1 MGAGLSYNNVGVI
14 GTPFKLSALT
24 MAIAVA
30 IATQPKQEDEP
41 HWLDAEEGQLYER
54 FDHFLNS
61 WTDDTEFTIEHESY
75 DALAIDLYRMT
86 ADSIPF
92 SFRRIDDRYSLLF
105 DNESETIQQETFEF
119 FVEQLKYLPL

>member
-1 MGAGLSYNNVGVI
+1 MSHNNVGVI
-14 GTPFKLSALT
+14 GTPPFKPSALT

-41 HWLDAEEGQLYER
+41 HWLDAEEGLLVQR
-54 FDHFLNS
+54 FDNFLNS
-61 WTDDTEFTIEHESY
+61 WTDDTEFTIEHESS
-75 DALAIDLYRMT
+75 DALDLYCMT

>member
-30 IATQPKQEDEP
+30 IATQPRQEDEP
-41 HWLDAEEGQLYER
+41 HWLDAEEGPLVQR
-54 FDHFLNS
+54 FDNFLNS
-61 WTDDTEFTIEHESY
+61 WTDDTEFTIEHESSE
-75 DALAIDLYRMT
+75 ALDLYCMT
-86 ADSIPF
+86 ANSIPF

-105 DNESETIQQETFEF
+105 DNESETIQQETFDF

>member
-1 MGAGLSYNNVGVI
+1 MSNINVGMI

-41 HWLDAEEGQLYER
+41 HWLDAEEGLLCER
-54 FDHFLNS
+54 FDNFLNS
-61 WTDDTEFTIEHESY
+61 WTDDTEFTIEHESS
-75 DALAIDLYRMT
+75 DALDLYCMI
-86 ADSIPF
+86 ADNIPF

>member
-30 IATQPKQEDEP
+30 TATQPRQEDEP
-41 HWLDAEEGQLYER
+41 HWLDAEEGPLVQR
-54 FDHFLNS
+54 FDNFLNS
-61 WTDDTEFTIEHESY
+61 WTDDTEFTIEHESS
-75 DALAIDLYRMT
+75 DALDLYCMT

-105 DNESETIQQETFEF
+105 DNESETIQQSTFEF
-119 FVEQLKYLPL
+119 FVEQLKFLPL

>member
-1 MGAGLSYNNVGVI
+1 MSNINVGMI
-14 GTPFKLSALT
+14 GTPKFKLSALT

-41 HWLDAEEGQLYER
+41 HWLDAEEGLLVQR
-54 FDHFLNS
+54 FDNFLNS
-61 WTDDTEFTIEHESY
+61 WTDDTEFTIEHESS
-75 DALAIDLYRMT
+75 DALDLYCMT
-86 ADSIPF
+86 ANSIPF

-119 FVEQLKYLPL
+119 FVEQLKFLPL

>member
-1 MGAGLSYNNVGVI
+1 MGVGLSYNNVGVI

-41 HWLDAEEGQLYER
+41 HWLDVEEGSLFER
-54 FDHFLNS
+54 FDNFLNS
-61 WTDDTEFTIEHESY
+61 WTDDTEFTIEHESS
-75 DALAIDLYRMT
+75 DALDLYCMT
-86 ADSIPF
+86 ADGIPF

-105 DNESETIQQETFEF
+105 DNESETIQQKTFEF

>member
-30 IATQPKQEDEP
+30 IATQPRQEDEP
-41 HWLDAEEGQLYER
+41 HWLDAEEGPLVQR
-54 FDHFLNS
+54 FDNFLNS
-61 WTDDTEFTIEHESY
+61 WTDDTEFTIEHESS
-75 DALAIDLYRMT
+75 DALDLYCMT

-92 SFRRIDDRYSLLF
+92 SFRRIDDRCSLLF
-105 DNESETIQQETFEF
+105 DNESETIQQSTFEF
-119 FVEQLKYLPL
+119 FVEQLKFLPL

>member
-30 IATQPKQEDEP
+30 IAIQPRQEDEP
-41 HWLDAEEGQLYER
+41 HWLDAEEGPLVQR
-54 FDHFLNS
+54 FDNFLNS
-61 WTDDTEFTIEHESY
+61 WTDDTEFTIEHESS
-75 DALAIDLYRMT
+75 DALDLYCMT

-105 DNESETIQQETFEF
+105 DNESETIQQSTFEF
-119 FVEQLKYLPL
+119 FVEQLKFLPL

>member
-1 MGAGLSYNNVGVI
+1 MDAGLSYNNVGVI

-30 IATQPKQEDEP
+30 FATQPKQEDES
-41 HWLDAEEGQLYER
+41 HWLDAEEGPLCER
-54 FDHFLNS
+54 FDNFLNS
-61 WTDDTEFTIEHESY
+61 WTDDTEFTIEHESS
-75 DALAIDLYRMT
+75 DALDLYCMT
-86 ADSIPF
+86 ANSIPF
-92 SFRRIDDRYSLLF
+92 SFRRIDDRYNLLF

>member
-1 MGAGLSYNNVGVI
+1 MSYNNVGVI

-41 HWLDAEEGQLYER
+41 HWLDVEEGSLFER
-54 FDHFLNS
+54 FDNFLNS
-61 WTDDTEFTIEHESY
+61 WTDDTEFTIEHESS
-75 DALAIDLYRMT
+75 DALDLYCMT
-86 ADSIPF
+86 ADGIPF

-105 DNESETIQQETFEF
+105 DNESETIQQKTFEF

>member
-1 MGAGLSYNNVGVI
+1 MTKINTGVI
-14 GTPFKLSALT
+14 STPFKLSTLT

-41 HWLDAEEGQLYER
+41 HWLDAEEGPLCER
-54 FDHFLNS
+54 FDNFLNS
-61 WTDDTEFTIEHESY
+61 WTDDTEFTIEHESS
-75 DALAIDLYRMT
+75 DALDLYCMT
-86 ADSIPF
+86 ADGILF

>member
-1 MGAGLSYNNVGVI
+1 MLSHNNVGVI
-14 GTPFKLSALT
+14 GIPFKLSALT

-41 HWLDAEEGQLYER
+41 HWLDVEEGPLVQR
-54 FDHFLNS
+54 FDNFLNS
-61 WTDDTEFTIEHESY
+61 WTDDTEFTIEHKSSE
-75 DALAIDLYRMT
+75 ALDLYCMT
-86 ADSIPF
+86 ADGIPF

>member
-1 MGAGLSYNNVGVI
+1 MSNINVGMI
-14 GTPFKLSALT
+14 GTPFKLSTLT

-41 HWLDAEEGQLYER
+41 HWLDAEEGPLAQR
-54 FDHFLNS
+54 FDNFLNS
-61 WTDDTEFTIEHESY
+61 WTDDTEFTIEHESSE
-75 DALAIDLYRMT
+75 ALDLYCMT
-86 ADSIPF
+86 ADGIPF

-105 DNESETIQQETFEF
+105 DNESETIQQETFDF

>member
-1 MGAGLSYNNVGVI
+1 MTKINTGVI

-41 HWLDAEEGQLYER
+41 HWLDAEEGPLAQR
-54 FDHFLNS
+54 FDNFLNT
-61 WTDDTEFTIEHESY
+61 WTDDTEFTIEHESS
-75 DALAIDLYRMT
+75 DALDLYYMT

-105 DNESETIQQETFEF
+105 DNETESIQQSTFEF
-119 FVEQLKYLPL
+119 FVEQLKFLPL

>member
-1 MGAGLSYNNVGVI
+1 MSNINVGMI
-14 GTPFKLSALT
+14 GTPFKLSTLT

-41 HWLDAEEGQLYER
+41 HWLDAEEGPLVQR
-54 FDHFLNS
+54 FDNFLNS
-61 WTDDTEFTIEHESY
+61 WTDDTEFTIEHESS
-75 DALAIDLYRMT
+75 DALDLYCMT

-105 DNESETIQQETFEF
+105 DNESKTIQQETFEF

>member
-30 IATQPKQEDEP
+30 FATQPKQEDES
-41 HWLDAEEGQLYER
+41 HWLDAEEGPLCER
-54 FDHFLNS
+54 FDNFLNS
-61 WTDDTEFTIEHESY
+61 WTDDTEFTIEHESS
-75 DALAIDLYRMT
+75 DALDLYCMT
-86 ADSIPF
+86 ANSIPF
-92 SFRRIDDRYSLLF
+92 SFRRIDDRYNLLF

>member
-1 MGAGLSYNNVGVI
+1 MSHNNVGTI
-14 GTPFKLSALT
+14 GAPQFKLSALS

-41 HWLDAEEGQLYER
+41 HWLDAEEGPLVQR
-54 FDHFLNS
+54 FDNFLNS
-61 WTDDTEFTIEHESY
+61 WTDDTEFTIEHESS
-75 DALAIDLYRMT
+75 DALDLYCMT

>member
-54 FDHFLNS
+54 FDNFLNS
-61 WTDDTEFTIEHESY
+61 WTDDTEFTIEHESS
-75 DALAIDLYRMT
+75 DALDLYCMT
-86 ADSIPF
+86 ADGIPF

-105 DNESETIQQETFEF
+105 DNESETIQQETFDF

>member
-1 MGAGLSYNNVGVI
+1 MTKINTGVI
-14 GTPFKLSALT
+14 STPFNLSTLT

-41 HWLDAEEGQLYER
+41 HWLDAEEGPLCER
-54 FDHFLNS
+54 FDNFLNS
-61 WTDDTEFTIEHESY
+61 WTDDTEFTIEHESS
-75 DALAIDLYRMT
+75 DALDLYCMT

-119 FVEQLKYLPL
+119 FVEQLKFLPL

>member
-1 MGAGLSYNNVGVI
+1 MGAGLSHNNVGVI
-14 GTPFKLSALT
+14 GTPQFKLSALA

-30 IATQPKQEDEP
+30 IATQSKQEDEP
-41 HWLDAEEGQLYER
+41 HWLDAEEGPLCER

-61 WTDDTEFTIEHESY
+61 WTDDTEFTIEHESS
-75 DALAIDLYRMT
+75 DALDLYCMT

-92 SFRRIDDRYSLLF
+92 SFRRIDDRYSMLF
-105 DNESETIQQETFEF
+105 DNESETIQQSTFEF

>member
-1 MGAGLSYNNVGVI
+1 MSHNNVGVI

-30 IATQPKQEDEP
+30 FATQPKQEDEA
-41 HWLDAEEGQLYER
+41 HWLDAEEGPLAQR
-54 FDHFLNS
+54 FDNFLNS
-61 WTDDTEFTIEHESY
+61 WTDDTEFTIEHESSE
-75 DALAIDLYRMT
+75 ALDLYCMT
-86 ADSIPF
+86 ADGIPF

>member
-1 MGAGLSYNNVGVI
+1 MSNINVGMI
-14 GTPFKLSALT
+14 GTPKFKLSALT

-30 IATQPKQEDEP
+30 IATQPRQEDEP
-41 HWLDAEEGQLYER
+41 HWLDAEGGPLVQR
-54 FDHFLNS
+54 FDNFLNS
-61 WTDDTEFTIEHESY
+61 WTDDTEFTIEHESS
-75 DALAIDLYRMT
+75 DALDLYCMT

-119 FVEQLKYLPL
+119 FVEQLKFLPL

>member
-30 IATQPKQEDEP
+30 IATQPRQEDEP
-41 HWLDAEEGQLYER
+41 HWLDAEGGPLVQR
-54 FDHFLNS
+54 FDNFLNS
-61 WTDDTEFTIEHESY
+61 WTDDTEFTIEHESS
-75 DALAIDLYRMT
+75 DALDLYCMT

-119 FVEQLKYLPL
+119 FVEQLKFLPL

>member
-30 IATQPKQEDEP
+30 TATQPRQEDEP
-41 HWLDAEEGQLYER
+41 HWLDAEEGPLVQR
-54 FDHFLNS
+54 FDNFLNS
-61 WTDDTEFTIEHESY
+61 WTDDTEFTIEHESS
-75 DALAIDLYRMT
+75 DALDLYCMT

-105 DNESETIQQETFEF
+105 DNESETIQQSTFEF

>member
-1 MGAGLSYNNVGVI
+1 MSNINVGMI
-14 GTPFKLSALT
+14 GIPFKLSTLT

-41 HWLDAEEGQLYER
+41 HWLDAEEGPLAQR
-54 FDHFLNS
+54 FDNFLNS
-61 WTDDTEFTIEHESY
+61 WTDDTEFTIEHESS
-75 DALAIDLYRMT
+75 DALDLYCMT

-92 SFRRIDDRYSLLF
+92 SFRRIDDRCSLLF

-119 FVEQLKYLPL
+119 FVEQLKFLPL

>member
-30 IATQPKQEDEP
+30 IATQPRQEDEP
-41 HWLDAEEGQLYER
+41 HWLDAEEEPLVQR
-54 FDHFLNS
+54 FDNFLNS
-61 WTDDTEFTIEHESY
+61 WTDDTEFTIEHESS
-75 DALAIDLYRMT
+75 DALDLYRMT
-86 ADSIPF
+86 ADGIPF